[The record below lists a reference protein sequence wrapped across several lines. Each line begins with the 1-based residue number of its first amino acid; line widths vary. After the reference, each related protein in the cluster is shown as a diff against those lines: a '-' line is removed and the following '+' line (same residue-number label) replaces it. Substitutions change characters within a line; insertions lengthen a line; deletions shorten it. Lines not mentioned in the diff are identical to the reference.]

1 MQRPDAR
8 EILQALVQGYDPFT
22 GDELPSGSVL
32 QQAEVMRALLA
43 GISALDAGAA
53 RALRRAQLPEN
64 VGRAWSVDEETNLAT
79 AFRNGDSL
87 AVLAERHG
95 RTPTA
100 IEARLE
106 KMGLVTPQE
115 RTTSN
120 RFIASRGAAQRPKSP
135 RSRKKARVAEESELE
150 SDAAEEDSAA
160 EDIEAA
166 LDDESDAE

>member
-22 GDELPSGSVL
+22 GEELPSGSVL

-64 VGRAWSVDEETNLAT
+64 VGRSWSVDEETNLAT

-115 RTTSN
+115 RVTSN

-135 RSRKKARVAEESELE
+135 RSRKARAAEESELE
-150 SDAAEEDSAA
+150 SDAAEEDPAA
-160 EDIEAA
+160 EGVEDAF
-166 LDDESDAE
+166 DDESDAE